1 MLLRKKYIGI
11 LTFHDAV
18 NYGAV
23 LQTYALQTILSQ
35 VGANPE
41 IIDYRCQRQAESG
54 TGNWFKRVVH
64 YVLRL
69 ARRWFMRSA
78 ENKRKQKF
86 QDFVEQYLTVTTET
100 YDSLAGLEH
109 IEDRYDAFIAGSDQV
124 WNPAITRGDSAYYL
138 SFVQKDEKKYSYAA
152 SIGVSQVGNNE
163 LEKMLHY
170 VDRFRAISV
179 RETEAGVLLKKNLN
193 REVQVHLDPTL
204 LLTREQWLEIV
215 DVKESEEYI
224 LVYALQASQSLY
236 QFALLLSE
244 KKGIPIKVIALGM
257 RRDLNA
263 EYIKS
268 VGPQEFLE
276 LFANARYVVTNS
288 FHGLAFAINMQVDF
302 FVEMLNGEGKP
313 NSRFVSMLS
322 AFHLEDRVIKEGNC
336 EGFDKHI
343 DYGYVNQILFEKR
356 EKAIDYLRDIVKE

>member
-1 MLLRKKYIGI
+1 MKKKDIGI
-11 LTFHDAV
+11 LTFHNAV

-35 VGANPE
+35 LGANPE
-41 IIDYRCQRQAESG
+41 IIDYRCQRQAEKV
-54 TGNWFKRVVH
+54 TGNWYKRLLI
-64 YVLRL
+64 YALRL

-86 QDFVEQYLTVTTET
+86 QDFIKQNLAVTNET
-100 YDSLAGLEH
+100 YDTLAGLGH
-109 IEDRYDAFIAGSDQV
+109 IADRYDAYIVGSDQV
-124 WNPAITRGDSAYYL
+124 WNPIITRADSAYYL
-138 SFVQKDEKKYSYAA
+138 SFVEKDEKKYSYAA
-152 SIGVSQVGNNE
+152 SIGVSQMENHE
-163 LEKMLHY
+163 LEKMLRY
-170 VDRFRAISV
+170 VEKFRAISV
-179 RETEAGVLLKKNLN
+179 RETEAGVLLKKHLN

-204 LLTREQWLEIV
+204 LLTREQWLEIA
-215 DVKESEEYI
+215 DAKKSEEYI

-236 QFALLLSE
+236 QFASLLSE

-268 VGPQEFLE
+268 VGPKEFLE

-302 FVEMLNGEGKP
+302 FVEMLNGAGKP

-322 AFHLEDRVIKEGNC
+322 AFRLEDRVIREGSS
-336 EGFDKHI
+336 EEFDKHI
-343 DYGYVNQILFEKR
+343 DYGYVNKMLYEER
-356 EKAIDYLRDIVKE
+356 EKAINYLRDIVKQ